1 MSKLQKHNIINHRR
15 KSIRKIV
22 VYNIG
27 TNVIDYFKYQYSAF
41 QRSNKVSPIENT
53 NQNLFYLQ

>member
-27 TNVIDYFKYQYSAF
+27 ANVIDYFKYQYNAL
-41 QRSNKVSPIENT
+41 QRRNKVSPIENT